1 MTVGQILFI
10 LDKKNYSLDLEQFQ
24 IDFKKCETIENIN
37 ISDDLKKIME
47 LYEIDQSITENISS
61 ETFSVAKTKDG
72 IEQIELPYHH
82 KFV

>member
-1 MTVGQILFI
+1 
-10 LDKKNYSLDLEQFQ
+10 
-24 IDFKKCETIENIN
+24 
-37 ISDDLKKIME
+37 ME